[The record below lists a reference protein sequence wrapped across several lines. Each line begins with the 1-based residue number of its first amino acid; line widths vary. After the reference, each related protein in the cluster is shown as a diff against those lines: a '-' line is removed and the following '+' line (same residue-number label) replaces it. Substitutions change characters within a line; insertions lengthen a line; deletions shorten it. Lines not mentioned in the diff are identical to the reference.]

1 MEDELLVNPV
11 DATQAEDTALQ
22 EALES
27 ASLKQALQQRLAEDQ
42 MMQQQLQA
50 AQAEEAGNQPPE
62 LTPITADQQAGI
74 NPPEQ
79 LIEQPEPEVPMDEQ
93 SAGWQTFLEAQE
105 AGPEALDAWY
115 VENYGRTKDEY
126 TQMVADNHDFA
137 GIIEAG
143 KMGGQLAL
151 AGGLGLVDTVVDAMA
166 LPGVDRGGLGAEFNK
181 WWDKNTAF
189 KNPAYQAARD
199 ILGALIPVAGFS
211 GAATKAISAT
221 KTPRL
226 YKALGILG
234 ADIGIDAAYIGVS
247 DQGKDENLF
256 RVLDDAFPWLSF
268 PEDIKTLDDDDVRLR
283 RLKNLYASGPMAIVG
298 NLLGSV
304 GYIKSGLDKFN
315 WFRPKDKTAGA
326 VKKILQQADS
336 DPDTLERIAEI
347 NEALASGKLTKT
359 EVRELE
365 KTKKILTEQVETKG
379 YSDVTAEPL
388 EALTAKE
395 IDLDNAELDAAAIR
409 KLEEDP
415 FGNNFDPV
423 ITPALGREGTVSRP
437 GIKPGAVIRNAADNA
452 AIRAGIPGDPAPMIS
467 ESMLS
472 KVFKAGGRSRKAV
485 QGLMEAFRDGGDFD
499 VKVSKMRFSKS
510 FLESD
515 AFELYTKIIG
525 NHDVDELRKSFRRAT
540 YPIKDGEIQYLSDV
554 DTVAVGYAMRDLI
567 DTYLGRPIAAQSARV
582 MNTLGAEVRTLAE
595 SATAFEGIVDQDIVI
610 EKAIDKLAMLTEE
623 FALSKYVAGYQLQ
636 KFNWIQKLF
645 SGEDTDTLAKM
656 TIAEFDE
663 ASSKAHAQAM
673 QLRKTLTGLKEN
685 DPRMMKPLME
695 AFVMSNGDVDTI
707 DKLTKYAFDQ
717 INPLNYLINKNGMN
731 LFSKNLTSI
740 VLNNVLSGLSAARAS
755 IANTVALA
763 IKPVQ
768 AGLGSGI
775 AAMYTR
781 DADEL
786 RRFSY
791 IYSGWAETNRRSVV
805 NAWKTIKAVN
815 ANPNANIDLIR
826 KDLRLFDDKTWDTID
841 AVAENSWKQDNIGAY
856 AMYTW
861 ADFNKKVAQWPL
873 MRWGTTAMSGA
884 DGYVNTTM
892 ASQIARVRA
901 YDNVQK
907 AGKEL
912 SPANLRAAEKE
923 VYKTMFDENGRLTDY
938 AASHMSGE
946 IALNLDN
953 EFADGISSAIGRIPL
968 LRHFM
973 MFPRTGLNGLQ
984 VAGSY
989 VGASLIPIPGFNKY
1003 AKVLY
1008 ARTQDDIAD
1017 ALSAHGLKN
1026 FKDDPN
1032 AMAIFKH
1039 LKREYMGRLAFSG
1052 ALVAALWA
1060 YGAAGNI
1067 RGNGAINAHERK
1079 LQRDSLKVG
1088 TKEIK
1093 IGDNWYSYSG
1103 IDSIETVLSIIGDY
1117 WYHARDISPEKGSEL
1132 RERLTWTLA
1141 ATFGDKTTL
1150 TGLEPFFSMLDG
1162 NENAFNKSAANMIRG
1177 YIPGSGGLGVLANAI
1192 SSSQKDIYNDMM
1204 GYVKNRLPFVNT
1216 TLPEQIDFWT
1226 GEPLNDI
1233 DNPALR
1239 LFQAGNPIRVSDGQ
1253 EPWRKWLYQTGW
1265 DGMSMLRTASGG
1277 GSYEYTPE
1285 QRELIYRY
1293 MAEDKL
1299 YKEIEEL
1306 SKDEYLNE
1314 IIGKVRAL
1322 KQQGRKPKD
1331 KDGNVFD
1338 FRVELTPV
1346 HDKINKILDA
1356 SKKRAEDRLRDEYPQ
1371 IAESIF
1377 AQRKINR
1384 LMEQGRIDE
1393 ANQYADQQN
1402 PNNRTEQ
1409 IQEFSQ
1415 YR

>member
-1 MEDELLVNPV
+1 VEDELLVNPV

-42 MMQQQLQA
+42 MMVKQLQA
-50 AQAEEAGNQPPE
+50 AQAEEAANQPPE

-74 NPPEQ
+74 NPPE
-79 LIEQPEPEVPMDEQ
+79 EPEPEVPMDEQ
-93 SAGWQTFLEAQE
+93 SAGWQSFLEAQE

-126 TQMVADNHDFA
+126 TQMVAENHDFA
-137 GIIEAG
+137 GLIEAG

-151 AGGLGLVDTVVDAMA
+151 GAGLGLVDTVVDAMA

-181 WWDKNTAF
+181 WWDKNTRF
-189 KNPAYQAARD
+189 ENPAYQAARN
-199 ILGALIPVAGFS
+199 ILGALIPVAGLS
-211 GAATKAISAT
+211 GAATKVISAS

-226 YKALGILG
+226 YKALGIFG
-234 ADIGIDAAYIGVS
+234 ADVGIDAAYIGVS

-256 RVLDDAFPWLSF
+256 RVLDDSFPWLSF
-268 PEDIKTLDDDDVRLR
+268 PEDIKTLDDDDVRTR
-283 RLKNLYASGPMAIVG
+283 RVKNLYASGPMAIVG
-298 NLLGSV
+298 NVLGSA
-304 GYIKSGLDKFN
+304 GQLKSAVKKFD
-315 WFRPKDKTAGA
+315 WFRPKDETAAA
-326 VKKILQQADS
+326 VKKGLQQADS
-336 DPDTLERIAEI
+336 DPETLLKIAEI
-347 NEALASGKLTKT
+347 DEAIASDKLTKT
-359 EVRELE
+359 EVRELT
-365 KTKKILTEQVETKG
+365 KTRQILTEQVETKG

-388 EALTAKE
+388 EALTGKE

-423 ITPALGREGTVSRP
+423 ITPALGKEGTVSRP

-467 ESMLS
+467 EGMLS
-472 KVFKAGGRSRKAV
+472 KFFKAGGRSRKAV
-485 QGLMEAFRDGGDFD
+485 QGLMESFRDGGDFD
-499 VKVSKMRFSKS
+499 VKVNNMRFTKANMD
-510 FLESD
+510 ED
-515 AFELYTKIIG
+515 AFQRYTEIIG
-525 NHDVDELRKSFRRAT
+525 NNDVEELRRSFKRDFKN
-540 YPIKDGEIQYLSDV
+540 IKGGSIEFLSEE
-554 DTVAVGYAMRDLI
+554 DTLAAGFAMRDLI
-567 DTYLGRPIAAQSARV
+567 DTYLGRPVAAQSARV
-582 MNTLGAEVRTLAE
+582 MDTLGAEVRTLAE

-610 EKAIDKLAMLTEE
+610 EKAIDKLAMLSEE
-623 FALSKYVAGYQLQ
+623 FALSKYVAGWQLQ
-636 KFNWIQKLF
+636 NKNFWNKIFNSQNP
-645 SGEDTDTLAKM
+645 ETLSKM

-685 DPRMMKPLME
+685 DPKMMKPLMD
-695 AFVMSNGDVDTI
+695 AFVLTNGEADTI
-707 DKLTKYAFDQ
+707 DKLLKFASDQ
-717 INPLNYLINKNGMN
+717 INPTNYLINKNGMN

-740 VLNNVLSGLSAARAS
+740 VLNNVLSGLSAARAA

-763 IKPVQ
+763 VKPVQ

-805 NAWKTIKAVN
+805 NAWKTLKAVN
-815 ANPNANIDLIR
+815 ADPHANIDLIR
-826 KDLRLFDDKTWDTID
+826 KDLRLFEDKTWDTID
-841 AVAENSWKQDNIGAY
+841 AVAENSWKKDNIGAY

-861 ADFNKKVAQWPL
+861 ANFNKQVAQWPL

-912 SPANLRAAEKE
+912 TPANLRAAEKE
-923 VYKTMFDENGRLTDY
+923 VYKTMFDENGRLTDF

-968 LRHFM
+968 LRHYM

-989 VGASLIPIPGFNKY
+989 VGASLLPIPGFNKY

-1008 ARTQDDIAD
+1008 ARTQDDIAE
-1017 ALSAHGLKN
+1017 ALSLHGLKS
-1026 FKDDPN
+1026 FDKDPN
-1032 AMAIFKH
+1032 AMAIYKH

-1052 ALVAALWA
+1052 SLVAALWA
-1060 YGAAGNI
+1060 YGAAGNV
-1067 RGNGAINAHERK
+1067 RGNGAINANERK

-1093 IGDNWYSYSG
+1093 IGNNWYSYSG

-1150 TGLEPFFSMLDG
+1150 TGLEPFFSILDG

-1177 YIPGSGGLGVLANAI
+1177 YIPGSGALGVLANAV

-1204 GYVKNRLPFVNT
+1204 GYVKNRLPFANT

-1253 EPWRKWLYQTGW
+1253 EPWRKWLYETGW

-1293 MAEDKL
+1293 MAEEKLGEKIASDKFMGN
-1299 YKEIEEL
+1299 
-1306 SKDEYLNE
+1306 EYFNT

-1322 KQQGRKPKD
+1322 KQKGRKPKD

-1338 FRVELTPV
+1338 YRVELTPV
-1346 HDKINKILDA
+1346 HSAINSLLDDA
-1356 SKKRAEDRLRDEYPQ
+1356 KKRAEERLLQENPQ

-1393 ANQYADQQN
+1393 ANAYGDQQN

-1409 IQEFSQ
+1409 IQQFSQ

>member
-50 AQAEEAGNQPPE
+50 AQAEEAANQPPE

-74 NPPEQ
+74 NPPEKS
-79 LIEQPEPEVPMDEQ
+79 EPEVPMDEQ
-93 SAGWQTFLEAQE
+93 SAGWQSFLQAQE

-137 GIIEAG
+137 GLIEAG

-151 AGGLGLVDTVVDAMA
+151 GAGLGLVDTVVDAMA
-166 LPGVDRGGLGAEFNK
+166 LPGVDQAGLGAEFNK
-181 WWDKNTAF
+181 WWDKNTRF
-189 KNPAYQAARD
+189 ENPAYQAARN
-199 ILGALIPVAGFS
+199 ILGALIPVAGLS
-211 GAATKAISAT
+211 GAATKTITAT
-221 KTPRL
+221 KMPRL
-226 YKALGILG
+226 YKALGIFG
-234 ADIGIDAAYIGVS
+234 ADVGIDAAYIGVS

-268 PEDIKTLDDDDVRLR
+268 PEDIKTLDDDDVRTR
-283 RLKNLYASGPMAIVG
+283 RVKNLYASGPMAIVG
-298 NLLGSV
+298 NVLGSASQL
-304 GYIKSGLDKFN
+304 KSAVKKFD
-315 WFRPKDKTAGA
+315 WFRPKDETATA
-326 VKKILQQADS
+326 VKKSLQQADS
-336 DPDTLERIAEI
+336 DPETLLKIAEI
-347 NEALASGKLTKT
+347 DEAIASDKLTKT
-359 EVRELE
+359 EVRELT
-365 KTKKILTEQVETKG
+365 KTRQILTEQVETKG

-388 EALTAKE
+388 EALTGKE

-467 ESMLS
+467 EGMLS
-472 KVFKAGGRSRKAV
+472 KFFKAGGRSRKAV
-485 QGLMEAFRDGGDFD
+485 QGLMESFRDGGDFD
-499 VKVSKMRFSKS
+499 VKVSNMRFTKANMD
-510 FLESD
+510 ED
-515 AFELYTKIIG
+515 AFKRYTEIIG
-525 NHDVDELRKSFRRAT
+525 SNDAEELRKSFRRAT

-554 DTVAVGYAMRDLI
+554 ETVAAGYAMRDLI
-567 DTYLGRPIAAQSARV
+567 DTYLGRPVAAQSARV
-582 MNTLGAEVRTLAE
+582 MDTLGAEVRTLAE

-623 FALSKYVAGYQLQ
+623 FALSKYVAGFQLQ
-636 KFNWIQKLF
+636 TKNFWNKLF
-645 SGEDTDTLAKM
+645 NSQDPDTLAKM

-685 DPRMMKPLME
+685 DPKMMKPLMD
-695 AFVMSNGDVDTI
+695 AFLLSNGDVDTI

-740 VLNNVLSGLSAARAS
+740 VLNNVLSGLSASRAAIS
-755 IANTVALA
+755 NAVALA
-763 IKPVQ
+763 VKPVQ

-775 AAMYTR
+775 AALYTR

-791 IYSGWAETNRRSVV
+791 IYSGWYETNRRGVI
-805 NAWKTIKAVN
+805 NGWKTLKAVN

-826 KDLRLFDDKTWDTID
+826 KDLRLFEDKTWDTID
-841 AVAENSWKQDNIGAY
+841 AVAENSWKKDNIGAY

-861 ADFNKKVAQWPL
+861 ADINKKVAQWPL
-873 MRWGTTAMSGA
+873 MRWGTTAMAGA
-884 DGYVNTTM
+884 DGVVNTHM

-923 VYKTMFDENGRLTDY
+923 VYKTMFDENGRLTDA

-953 EFADGISSAIGRIPL
+953 DFADGISSAIGRMPL

-989 VGASLIPIPGFNKY
+989 VGASLLPIPGFNKY

-1017 ALSAHGLKN
+1017 ALAAHGLKN
-1026 FKDDPN
+1026 FNEDPN
-1032 AMAIFKH
+1032 AMAIYKH
-1039 LKREYMGRLAFSG
+1039 LKREYMGRLAFS
-1052 ALVAALWA
+1052 ASLVAALWG

-1067 RGNGAINAHERK
+1067 RGNGAINANERK

-1093 IGDNWYSYSG
+1093 IGNNWYSYSG

-1150 TGLEPFFSMLDG
+1150 TGLEPFFSILDG

-1177 YIPGSGGLGVLANAI
+1177 YIPGSGGLGVLANAV
-1192 SSSQKDIYNDMM
+1192 SSSQKDIYNDMI
-1204 GYVKNRLPFVNT
+1204 GYVKNRLPFTNT

-1253 EPWRKWLYQTGW
+1253 EPWRKWLYETGW

-1306 SKDEYLNE
+1306 SKDKYFNE

-1346 HDKINKILDA
+1346 HDKINKILDK
-1356 SKKRAEDRLRDEYPQ
+1356 SKKQAEERLRKENPQ

-1409 IQEFSQ
+1409 IQQFSQ